1 MDSPRLIF
9 GFVVFQGIGI
19 GVFSIMRPVI
29 IAELFGV
36 RGFGAISGVS
46 ASVGQMSMAIAPTL
60 AAAIWL
66 LGGYDMVLLSMLAFA
81 VVATLMFSSVA
92 LMQRR
97 RA

>member
-1 MDSPRLIF
+1 VSPPR
-9 GFVVFQGIGI
+9 VVFQGVGI

-46 ASVGQMSMAIAPTL
+46 ASVGQISMALAPTL

-66 LGGYDMVLLSMLAFA
+66 LGGYDIVLISMLAIA
-81 VVATLMFSSVA
+81 TVATLMFSSVV
-92 LMQRR
+92 LTQKWRT
-97 RA
+97 

>member
-1 MDSPRLIF
+1 MSPPR
-9 GFVVFQGIGI
+9 VVFQGVGI

-46 ASVGQMSMAIAPTL
+46 ASVGQISMALAPTL

-66 LGGYDMVLLSMLAFA
+66 LGGYDIVLISMLAIA
-81 VVATLMFSSVA
+81 TVATLMFSSVV
-92 LMQRR
+92 LTQKWRT
-97 RA
+97 